1 MRKIV
6 LTSVVL
12 LSLLTSIGCSKHK
25 EKAKVAEPVTT
36 EQTTQDNTKLYK
48 EAGLLTLKSSWN
60 SGNLIRN
67 LAQLMLIFN

>member
-12 LSLLTSIGCSKHK
+12 LSLLTSVGCSKHK

-36 EQTTQDNTKLYK
+36 GYEI
-48 EAGLLTLKSSWN
+48 S
-60 SGNLIRN
+60 RN
-67 LAQLMLIFN
+67 LCSYSIER